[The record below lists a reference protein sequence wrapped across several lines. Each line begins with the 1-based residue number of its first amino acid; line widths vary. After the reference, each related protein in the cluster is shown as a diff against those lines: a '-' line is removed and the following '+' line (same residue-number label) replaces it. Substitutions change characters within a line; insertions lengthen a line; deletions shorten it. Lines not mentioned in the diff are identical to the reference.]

1 MSAAEP
7 DGMFTKYTYDAAGNR
22 ASKEETTPSGSRQ
35 ETIYKYDAS
44 NRLQKEVY
52 RDKIIEYT
60 YDNNGNLLYQETN
73 STEAAAE
80 TRSDPWEPEPGQ
92 PVSGAAVFLV
102 IPASAATE
110 SAISLPDLAGAVS
123 GCAVTGSAI
132 TYRYDNF
139 NRLISYENGSITAQ
153 YAYDGED
160 YRIRKTVSDAA
171 GTKETR
177 YFYEGNQVAYEADA
191 SGNLTAHNVYG
202 TTLISRRVDGKN
214 YYYLYNA
221 HGDVV
226 MLIDAMDGS
235 IAATYDYDAFG
246 TLISQTSEADNS
258 IRYAGYQ
265 YDLETGLY
273 YVNARDYNSTTGRF
287 ITEDTYIGKYYDP
300 LSLNRYT
307 YCHNNPLRYTDPSG
321 HGLFSSLA
329 LKFLGGAVFGAVAEV
344 VSQKLFEKKEK
355 IDWKAV
361 AYEAVV
367 GGVSAAVGGVIGKKL
382 ASKTTGSATK
392 KIVKSAVAAG
402 VSESSSGFAT
412 DVGKQIFVE
421 DKKLDEVDYGQAA
434 KTASIAGI
442 AGIAGVI
449 LGAYKECISGYRL
462 ETKQR
467 KVKRYSVR
475 YQCFNAIEN
484 CPNHPNYPVV
494 TGVREQME
502 TYQEWVYVGKEY
514 ADDLADST
522 KKGITKAAKSTE
534 TVKKAAEKKAAS
546 TIQDGAA
553 ETVTKKESLLDRVKK
568 WWEEIDKD
576 VPDYSTESEL
586 KTYYHVTTKE
596 AAKKI
601 KETGQLKSGRFEG
614 HVFAWTQ
621 QPTKKQ
627 ADIAGIGSR
636 NGAVLKFQTKA
647 SFVPDEGNT
656 KKIISSI
663 VVQTSDAQRLPISI
677 INIEDV
683 GFKKEWWKFWER

>member
-1 MSAAEP
+1 M
-7 DGMFTKYTYDAAGNR
+7 
-22 ASKEETTPSGSRQ
+22 
-35 ETIYKYDAS
+35 
-44 NRLQKEVY
+44 
-52 RDKIIEYT
+52 
-60 YDNNGNLLYQETN
+60 
-73 STEAAAE
+73 
-80 TRSDPWEPEPGQ
+80 
-92 PVSGAAVFLV
+92 
-102 IPASAATE
+102 
-110 SAISLPDLAGAVS
+110 AGAVS

-202 TTLISRRVDGKN
+202 TTLIS
-214 YYYLYNA
+214 
-221 HGDVV
+221 
-226 MLIDAMDGS
+226 
-235 IAATYDYDAFG
+235 
-246 TLISQTSEADNS
+246 QTGEADNS

-273 YVNARDYNSTTGRF
+273 YVNARYYNSTTGRF

-307 YCHNNPLRYTDPSG
+307 YCHNNPLRYTNPSG

-442 AGIAGVI
+442 AGIAGAI

-522 KKGITKAAKSTE
+522 KKGITKAAKSTD

-568 WWEEIDKD
+568 WWENKWKRTKEISFGE
-576 VPDYSTESEL
+576 YSTKIDSKVTVVKKQKLPEDMVESF
-586 KTYYHVTTKE
+586 KDSNYRTVVTNEDITVYRVFGYSADAGGRFTTSKPALNRTQAKIDSALLPKWKNSIRYE
-596 AAKKI
+596 AKI
-601 KETGQLKSGRFEG
+601 IVPKGTTLNIGRVEEQFTKSGTRLAG
-614 HVFAWTQ
+614 D
-621 QPTKKQ
+621 
-627 ADIAGIGSR
+627 ADQIILPLGWDLSWIENIR
-636 NGAVLKFQTKA
+636 NVK
-647 SFVPDEGNT
+647 P
-656 KKIISSI
+656 
-663 VVQTSDAQRLPISI
+663 
-677 INIEDV
+677 
-683 GFKKEWWKFWER
+683 